1 MIQRSLKHQLFP
13 REAIFALANNA
24 KFVKICQRSAR
35 MVRIRYMMILLVACV
50 VAIAVSRE
58 LSLYFVAT
66 EMDLRGVQNTQQ
78 LQKWVMAGKLRV

>member
-1 MIQRSLKHQLFP
+1 
-13 REAIFALANNA
+13 
-24 KFVKICQRSAR
+24 
-35 MVRIRYMMILLVACV
+35 MVRIRYMMIVLVACA
-50 VAIAVSRE
+50 VAKAVPLE

>member
-1 MIQRSLKHQLFP
+1 
-13 REAIFALANNA
+13 
-24 KFVKICQRSAR
+24 

-66 EMDLRGVQNTQQ
+66 AMDLRGVQNTQQ
-78 LQKWVMAGKLRV
+78 LQKWVMAQKQRVYWYNIVCI